1 MNQAMSYIAK
11 LKAWWKQQEDP
22 LPVYVT
28 PVVRDEK
35 LERLIA
41 VRAATEKRAHELFA
55 QIEAG
60 NKRLVEFRVNQ
71 AFRWMGV
78 PMHVH
83 SVVTGSVLLPPSEE
97 ELRLLYQR
105 MAQSEGRIE
114 FTMDPWRRA
123 IRSTPPPERIEP
135 HHWFPRVR
143 LAYFTEA
150 KGICY
155 YDVESPDFAPLLAS
169 ELKP

>member
-1 MNQAMSYIAK
+1 MSYFAK

-22 LPVYVT
+22 LPVYAPPAP

-78 PMHVH
+78 PMHVY

-105 MAQSEGRIE
+105 LTRGGIRPE
-114 FTMDPWRRA
+114 FTMNPWRRA
-123 IRSTPPPERIEP
+123 IWSAIPPESIEP
-135 HHWFPRVR
+135 FHQLPVVR
-143 LAYFTEA
+143 LTYFTEA
-150 KGICY
+150 KGLCGY
-155 YDVESPDFAPLLAS
+155 EVESPDFDALLAS